1 MYLFIYHFA
10 HDLVLVI
17 IILVVITIVIVLVRG
32 VHSILIILLCCNS
45 SLRWLEQIV
54 FPPMLIGV
62 DVEMGHATRYDT
74 VPLFPRIP
82 LEDQPRN
89 GWWVLGIYRHPQEN
103 FLPRYF
109 VSFIGL
115 SYVRLSVGGVLPPNV
130 TIIMSV
136 PRIN

>member
-32 VHSILIILLCCNS
+32 VHSILITLLCCNG

-89 GWWVLGIYRHPQEN
+89 GWWV
-103 FLPRYF
+103 
-109 VSFIGL
+109 
-115 SYVRLSVGGVLPPNV
+115 
-130 TIIMSV
+130 
-136 PRIN
+136 

>member
-1 MYLFIYHFA
+1 
-10 HDLVLVI
+10 
-17 IILVVITIVIVLVRG
+17 
-32 VHSILIILLCCNS
+32 
-45 SLRWLEQIV
+45 
-54 FPPMLIGV
+54 MLIGV
-62 DVEMGHATRYDT
+62 DVEMGYATRYDT